1 MSGENKITGE
11 TSDGYHTFNELYDH
25 RCLLWINYCLT
36 NPQGTYLVHDHF
48 DGWFL
53 LGKETIVG
61 QISYHCPNKYID
73 LVMSIDQRH
82 PEFDGHTSQDVIER
96 LIKLTTSRNIRSPIA
111 NNGVSLHEITELV
124 SALEDMINYYKPH
137 NWVSTETGY
146 EVLNKAQKVLSKL
159 QPTAPRGGGEIKHAD
174 NCPSVKGAPVC
185 TCEHLRRYS

>member
-82 PEFDGHTSQDVIER
+82 PEFDGHTSADILER
-96 LIKLTTSRNIRSPIA
+96 LRTL
-111 NNGVSLHEITELV
+111 
-124 SALEDMINYYKPH
+124 
-137 NWVSTETGY
+137 
-146 EVLNKAQKVLSKL
+146 
-159 QPTAPRGGGEIKHAD
+159 
-174 NCPSVKGAPVC
+174 
-185 TCEHLRRYS
+185 